1 MASSFAARFLRRL
14 TGASEASPVEI
25 LPPPKPESGGHAEPA
40 WDLNASVEE
49 RADAFVSLFL
59 NAAPKDLRQSRMGQF
74 REQ

>member
-1 MASSFAARFLRRL
+1 MASSFAARLLRRL
-14 TGASEASPVEI
+14 TGGHEARTVEI
-25 LPPPKPESGGHAEPA
+25 LPPAKPESGLRAEPA

-59 NAAPKDLRQSRMGQF
+59 NAAPKDLRQTRMGQF

>member
-1 MASSFAARFLRRL
+1 MASSFAARLLRRL
-14 TGASEASPVEI
+14 AGKNRPSAEI
-25 LPPPKPESGGHAEPA
+25 LPPPGQGPGARAEPE

-59 NAAPKDLRQSRMGQF
+59 NAAPKDLRSARMGQF

>member
-14 TGASEASPVEI
+14 IGGGSSPVEI
-25 LPPPKPESGGHAEPA
+25 LPPAKPDSNLRAEPA
-40 WDLNASVEE
+40 WDLNTSVEE

-59 NAAPKDLRQSRMGQF
+59 NAAPRDLRQTRMGQF

>member
-14 TGASEASPVEI
+14 TGGGAMPPVEI
-25 LPPPKPESGGHAEPA
+25 LPPANPGSDARAEPA

-59 NAAPKDLRQSRMGQF
+59 NTTPKDLRRTRMGQF

>member
-1 MASSFAARFLRRL
+1 MASSFAARLLRRL
-14 TGASEASPVEI
+14 AGRNMPPAEI
-25 LPPPKPESGGHAEPA
+25 LPPSKPGSDIRAEPE

-59 NAAPKDLRQSRMGQF
+59 NAAPKDLRRVRMGQF

>member
-14 TGASEASPVEI
+14 TGGGETSSMEI
-25 LPPPKPESGGHAEPA
+25 LPPDKPESGARAEPA

-59 NAAPKDLRQSRMGQF
+59 NAAPKDLRQTRMGQF

>member
-1 MASSFAARFLRRL
+1 MASSFAARLLRRL
-14 TGASEASPVEI
+14 AGADKTPCVEI
-25 LPPPKPESGGHAEPA
+25 LPPAGSGARDEPE

-59 NAAPKDLRQSRMGQF
+59 NTAPKDLRQVRMGHF

>member
-1 MASSFAARFLRRL
+1 M
-14 TGASEASPVEI
+14 EI
-25 LPPPKPESGGHAEPA
+25 LPPPGRGPETRSEPA

-59 NAAPKDLRQSRMGQF
+59 NAAPKDLRATRMGQI

>member
-1 MASSFAARFLRRL
+1 MAWSFAARLLRRL
-14 TGASEASPVEI
+14 AGGHEASSGEI
-25 LPPPKPESGGHAEPA
+25 LPPVKPESGIRAEPA

-59 NAAPKDLRQSRMGQF
+59 NTAPRDLRRARMGQF

>member
-1 MASSFAARFLRRL
+1 MAASFAARFLRRL
-14 TGASEASPVEI
+14 SGAGKTSSVEI
-25 LPPPKPESGGHAEPA
+25 LPPPGSGSSTRGEPE

-59 NAAPKDLRQSRMGQF
+59 NAAPKDLRATRMGQI

>member
-1 MASSFAARFLRRL
+1 MAVSFAARILRRL
-14 TGASEASPVEI
+14 SGADKTSSVEI
-25 LPPPKPESGGHAEPA
+25 LPPTGPGSDTRSEPA

-59 NAAPKDLRQSRMGQF
+59 NAAPKDLRATRMGQI

>member
-1 MASSFAARFLRRL
+1 M
-14 TGASEASPVEI
+14 EI
-25 LPPPKPESGGHAEPA
+25 LPPAKPESGLRAEPA

-59 NAAPKDLRQSRMGQF
+59 NAAPKDLRQTRMGQF